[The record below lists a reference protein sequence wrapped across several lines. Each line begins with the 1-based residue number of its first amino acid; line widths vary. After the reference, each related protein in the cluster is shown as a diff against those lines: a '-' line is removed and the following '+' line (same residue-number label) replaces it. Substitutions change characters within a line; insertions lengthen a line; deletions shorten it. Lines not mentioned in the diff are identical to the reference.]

1 MKIWWKII
9 FLSHLSESALERFD
23 WISDDFLM
31 SDLVYIFN
39 FDVPITK
46 PLWPSGKVMWNLKVA
61 SSNPWWVRFWK
72 FQISCPGMKKKTQ
85 TKNQIIGCLDN
96 GRNGRKIP
104 PEQAG
109 LWSLRCWHEVL
120 FWGAGLWCPPFG
132 FDFWILHMGCTLQHG
147 YLLLMHVLVP
157 IPSDDYDVLEQNIIQ
172 INNFPLL
179 TTGSKKLEE
188 KLSKFSFL
196 WNY

>member
-1 MKIWWKII
+1 
-9 FLSHLSESALERFD
+9 
-23 WISDDFLM
+23 
-31 SDLVYIFN
+31 
-39 FDVPITK
+39 
-46 PLWPSGKVMWNLKVA
+46 MWNLKVA

-120 FWGAGLWCPPFG
+120 FWGENFFNNVFLKLIFN
-132 FDFWILHMGCTLQHG
+132 FLKYIFFYYILTFFNYFELRSKIVFLIILNFVQKLS
-147 YLLLMHVLVP
+147 LLLFILT
-157 IPSDDYDVLEQNIIQ
+157 
-172 INNFPLL
+172 LL
-179 TTGSKKLEE
+179 LFILTL
-188 KLSKFSFL
+188 L
-196 WNY
+196 